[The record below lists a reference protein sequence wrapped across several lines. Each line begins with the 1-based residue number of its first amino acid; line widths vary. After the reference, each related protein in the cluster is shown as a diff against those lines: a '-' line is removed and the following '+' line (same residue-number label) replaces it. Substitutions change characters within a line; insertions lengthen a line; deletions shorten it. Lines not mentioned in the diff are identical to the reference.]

1 MKHLF
6 IFSVIIM
13 LLCGGCAM
21 NGAKIVEGKD
31 LMVGLNI
38 PSTEGTVRFD
48 VINYLSGFR
57 LGVASNSRLTVK
69 YSCVETNSYLYGT
82 ITTQSRKDID
92 ATVEPCE
99 DESPSSKECSSGEK

>member
-82 ITTQSRKDID
+82 ITTQSHKDID

-99 DESPSSKECSSGEK
+99 DNTPSSENTSSGEK